1 MVICTVI
8 IMALL
13 IIAMAAM
20 STNLADLENRIQ
32 TLTEDYADLL
42 ERVKACSK
50 DLALMEAKVDW
61 LDMDSQGNDKLV
73 SAILQRVGALEDKED
88 DEVDKH
94 LARE

>member
-20 STNLADLENRIQ
+20 SANLADLENRIQ

-50 DLALMEAKVDW
+50 DLSLLEDKVEGIE
-61 LDMDSQGNDKLV
+61 LDSQGNDNLIGMLV
-73 SAILQRVGALEDKED
+73 QRVGALEDKEG
-88 DEVDKH
+88 EN
-94 LARE
+94 E

>member
-8 IMALL
+8 ILALL

-20 STNLADLENRIQ
+20 SANLADLENRIQ

-42 ERVKACSK
+42 ERIKACSK
-50 DLALMEAKVDW
+50 DLSLLEDKVEG
-61 LDMDSQGNDKLV
+61 MDLNSQGDDKL
-73 SAILQRVGALEDKED
+73 IGMLLQRVGALEDKED

>member
-8 IMALL
+8 ILALL

-20 STNLADLENRIQ
+20 SANLADIENRIQ
-32 TLTEDYADLL
+32 TLAEDYADLL

-61 LDMDSQGNDKLV
+61 LDMDSQGNDKLI
-73 SAILQRVGALEDKED
+73 SSMLQRVGALEDKEG
-88 DEVDKH
+88 EN
-94 LARE
+94 E

>member
-8 IMALL
+8 IIALL

-20 STNLADLENRIQ
+20 SANLADIENRIQ
-32 TLTEDYADLL
+32 TLAEDYADLL
-42 ERVKACSK
+42 ERTKACSK

-73 SAILQRVGALEDKED
+73 SAILQRVGALEDKEG
-88 DEVDKH
+88 EN
-94 LARE
+94 E

>member
-20 STNLADLENRIQ
+20 NANLADIENRIQ
-32 TLTEDYADLL
+32 TLAEDYADLL
-42 ERVKACSK
+42 ERIKACSK
-50 DLALMEAKVDW
+50 DLGLLEVKVDG
-61 LDMDSQGNDKLV
+61 LDMNSQGDDKLI
-73 SAILQRVGALEDKED
+73 SLLMQRVGALEDKED

>member
-20 STNLADLENRIQ
+20 SANLADIENRIQ

-42 ERVKACSK
+42 ERVKTCSK
-50 DLALMEAKVDW
+50 DLSLLEDKVEG
-61 LDMDSQGNDKLV
+61 MDLNSQGDDKLI
-73 SAILQRVGALEDKED
+73 SLLLQRVGALEDKEG
-88 DEVDKH
+88 EN
-94 LARE
+94 E

>member
-20 STNLADLENRIQ
+20 SANLADIENRIQ
-32 TLTEDYADLL
+32 TLAEDYADIL

-50 DLALMEAKVDW
+50 DLGLLEVKVDG
-61 LDMDSQGNDKLV
+61 LDMDSRGNDNLI
-73 SAILQRVGALEDKED
+73 SLLMQRVGALEDKEG
-88 DEVDKH
+88 EN
-94 LARE
+94 E

>member
-8 IMALL
+8 ILALL

-20 STNLADLENRIQ
+20 SANLADIENRIQ

-42 ERVKACSK
+42 EMTKACSK

-73 SAILQRVGALEDKED
+73 SAILQRVGALEDKEG
-88 DEVDKH
+88 EN
-94 LARE
+94 E

>member
-1 MVICTVI
+1 MIICTVI

-20 STNLADLENRIQ
+20 SANLADIENRIQ
-32 TLTEDYADLL
+32 TLAEDYADLL

-50 DLALMEAKVDW
+50 DLALMEAKADW

-73 SAILQRVGALEDKED
+73 SAILQRVGALEDKEG
-88 DEVDKH
+88 EN
-94 LARE
+94 E

>member
-20 STNLADLENRIQ
+20 SANLADLENRIQ

-42 ERVKACSK
+42 ERIKACST
-50 DLALMEAKVDW
+50 DLSLLEDKVEGME
-61 LDMDSQGNDKLV
+61 LDSRGNDNL
-73 SAILQRVGALEDKED
+73 IGMLLQRVGALEDKEG
-88 DEVDKH
+88 EN
-94 LARE
+94 E